1 MSNLLSNTREP
12 FIPRMKTYLSE
23 KYVYYK
29 QVLDRIKFAGAIL
42 LVMATAFALSLAL
55 SIHEWNQMNA
65 TQCDNMTNC
74 IALHDP
80 ICNFTKQFNLTDE
93 YRLSVCSDVQLDL
106 RRYFDQQPSATGINM
121 NRKQFDDI
129 VRLSSFVY
137 KELNKHREW
146 IQHTK
151 HVKV

>member
-1 MSNLLSNTREP
+1 MSYLLSNKREP

-93 YRLSVCSDVQLDL
+93 YRLSVCSDIQLDL

-137 KELNKHREW
+137 KELNKDTGSGFN
-146 IQHTK
+146 IQIM
-151 HVKV
+151 